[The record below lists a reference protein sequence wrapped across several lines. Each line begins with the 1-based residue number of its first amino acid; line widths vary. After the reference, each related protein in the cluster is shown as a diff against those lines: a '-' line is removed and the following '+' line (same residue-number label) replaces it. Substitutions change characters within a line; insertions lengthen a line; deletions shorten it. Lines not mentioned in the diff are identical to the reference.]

1 VSTSATTTHKTRS
14 QLQSR
19 GCAHIAPAES
29 PVRTQVSAKL
39 LHRRLGHVHAD
50 SAKKTVKATDG
61 LVLDPISERKCLCE
75 VCVMA
80 KMHKLPFRGDSA
92 EHPEA
97 TRPGF
102 RIHSDVCGPL
112 RTATHGGKR
121 YFVSFIDDKTNHV
134 TIYLM
139 TNKSEVF
146 DKIKEFHAWLV
157 NIMQQQIAYFKFDGG
172 GEFASNELLAWLKA
186 KGIKLEV
193 TCPYTPSQNPKAE
206 RMNRTIMEMARA
218 MLFESGLSDSYWGEA
233 VLTAAHIRNR
243 VLGSS
248 AQSGIT
254 PLEAMLGTKPN
265 LGLLRVFGCAA
276 YAHVP
281 DQLRHKLQ
289 PKARK
294 CVLLGF
300 ADEQRGYRL
309 LNVATR
315 KIIYC
320 KDVVFDEN
328 LFPALKAKL
337 ARDPALESPA
347 ESIEKSEAEDDDSV
361 LTDPGDDHKSVPEGP
376 PSSVRRSGRQQVPS
390 QQFLDA
396 VANARLAR
404 ESESSDDTFEMAYR
418 VNVVEGGFEPTYRQ
432 AMAGPDQVR
441 WLDGIEAEVKSLL
454 ENKTWEWWSGP
465 GPPPKQPLRSKFVLK
480 AKRDD
485 AGNITRWKARLVAL
499 GFLQRRGIDY
509 GETFAPVVRMAS
521 LRVFLALVAAQNL
534 ELKHLDVD
542 TAFLNGVLDEE
553 VYMRLPEHFD
563 EKGVPVIV
571 RLLKSIYGLKQA
583 SRAWNKAMHAVLIV
597 FGFVQS
603 KADPCIYVFE
613 LGAAFL
619 AMAVYVDDF
628 FVAFNDE
635 AVFEALKSHLEKHF
649 RIKDLGDLRWALGI
663 RVTRDRQARTLSLD
677 QEQYLSDM
685 LKTFRMDQ
693 CVPVDTPEQPGLLLT
708 KAMSPADDVA
718 RQHMSS
724 IPYRSAVGKLMYP
737 MLCTR
742 PDLAHAVR
750 QASKFLESPG
760 LEHWAHVKRMFRYIK
775 GSVGRKLTYHGGK
788 ERVLKLECYADA
800 DWANS
805 VDDRKSVTAVLPFLC
820 SAPVSWLSKGQA
832 TVALSSTEA
841 EYMAVSE
848 AVREV
853 SWLRQLLSDLKCV
866 QHEPT
871 VIWEDNLQTILL
883 ASDPLHHARNKH
895 IDVRHHYVRDKVTDG
910 QVVLRHCPTG
920 EMVADMFTK
929 PLPRVVFTGLLKKLF
944 V

>member
-1 VSTSATTTHKTRS
+1 
-14 QLQSR
+14 
-19 GCAHIAPAES
+19 
-29 PVRTQVSAKL
+29 
-39 LHRRLGHVHAD
+39 
-50 SAKKTVKATDG
+50 
-61 LVLDPISERKCLCE
+61 
-75 VCVMA
+75 
-80 KMHKLPFRGDSA
+80 
-92 EHPEA
+92 
-97 TRPGF
+97 
-102 RIHSDVCGPL
+102 
-112 RTATHGGKR
+112 
-121 YFVSFIDDKTNHV
+121 
-134 TIYLM
+134 
-139 TNKSEVF
+139 
-146 DKIKEFHAWLV
+146 
-157 NIMQQQIAYFKFDGG
+157 
-172 GEFASNELLAWLKA
+172 
-186 KGIKLEV
+186 
-193 TCPYTPSQNPKAE
+193 
-206 RMNRTIMEMARA
+206 
-218 MLFESGLSDSYWGEA
+218 
-233 VLTAAHIRNR
+233 
-243 VLGSS
+243 
-248 AQSGIT
+248 
-254 PLEAMLGTKPN
+254 
-265 LGLLRVFGCAA
+265 
-276 YAHVP
+276 
-281 DQLRHKLQ
+281 
-289 PKARK
+289 
-294 CVLLGF
+294 
-300 ADEQRGYRL
+300 
-309 LNVATR
+309 
-315 KIIYC
+315 
-320 KDVVFDEN
+320 
-328 LFPALKAKL
+328 
-337 ARDPALESPA
+337 
-347 ESIEKSEAEDDDSV
+347 
-361 LTDPGDDHKSVPEGP
+361 
-376 PSSVRRSGRQQVPS
+376 
-390 QQFLDA
+390 
-396 VANARLAR
+396 
-404 ESESSDDTFEMAYR
+404 
-418 VNVVEGGFEPTYRQ
+418 
-432 AMAGPDQVR
+432 
-441 WLDGIEAEVKSLL
+441 
-454 ENKTWEWWSGP
+454 
-465 GPPPKQPLRSKFVLK
+465 
-480 AKRDD
+480 
-485 AGNITRWKARLVAL
+485 
-499 GFLQRRGIDY
+499 
-509 GETFAPVVRMAS
+509 MAS
-521 LRVFLALVAAQNL
+521 LRVFLALVAAQDL

-619 AMAVYVDDF
+619 AMAVYEDDF

-775 GSVGRKLTYHGGK
+775 GSVGRKLTYHGGE